1 MRKENTKTNTNAVSF
16 GAWGWVLILI
26 CILYQMMY
34 SAFAVDG
41 INGYGLGLA
50 EMLSQLSGSEVTSD
64 MLTAVLTPIGIICCL
79 LGVLFTTLVYQKGT
93 KLVATIACIG
103 MAAGVAFMG
112 NITNFTMYVAG
123 LFVTQA
129 FGTCLA
135 FAVHHGFVGAWFPTR
150 KGVVMGWTT
159 MGLPLTSMILVPFV
173 TWCMGGSFGWKGFCY
188 VLAGILVLLAVITFT
203 LLTNTPE
210 EKGCYPDNM
219 KPESQT
225 ENTDQEKTDI
235 LRYFKSQYTL
245 QSLLK
250 NKSVW
255 MICIGFGIP
264 WATTAGVMSQ
274 LIARMMS
281 TGHFANVGGPVAI
294 LAGATIVGLMGSFCW
309 GWLDTRIGTKKA
321 GVLYNIAYIIILVV
335 LIFLHRLPAAACTVV
350 TCCLCFTAGGIPNL
364 MPSMV
369 ISKFGRYEFL
379 SANRVC
385 TPLATIIQSMG
396 FAVLAV
402 GKMLTG
408 GSWAGGYGVFIVAC
422 AIGALVI
429 MKIDDKKESDDQ
441 EIEKRLI
448 ALAKADHK

>member
-1 MRKENTKTNTNAVSF
+1 MSNQKSNTNAVSF
-16 GAWGWVLILI
+16 GSWGWFLIII

-41 INGYGLGLA
+41 INGYGLNLA
-50 EMLSQLSGSEVTSD
+50 AMLSETSGMTVTSD

-79 LGVLFTTLVYQKGT
+79 LGVFFTNLVYKKGT
-93 KLVATIACIG
+93 KIVATVSCAG
-103 MAAGVAFMG
+103 MAAGVVFMG
-112 NITNFTMYVAG
+112 NITTFTMYVVG
-123 LFVTQA
+123 LFITQV

-135 FAVHHGFVGAWFPTR
+135 FAVHHGFIGSWFPTR

-173 TWCMGGSFGWKGFCY
+173 TWCMSRGIGWKGFCY
-188 VLAGILVLLAVITFT
+188 VLAVILVLLAVLTFT
-203 LLTNTPE
+203 MLTNTPE

-219 KPESQT
+219 RPEERIEKEDSK
-225 ENTDQEKTDI
+225 KTDL
-235 LRYFKSQYTL
+235 LRYFRSRYTMRD
-245 QSLLK
+245 LLK

-281 TGHFANVGGPVAI
+281 TGYFENVGKPVAI
-294 LAGATIVGLMGSFCW
+294 LAGATIIGLIGSFCW
-309 GWLDTRIGTKKA
+309 GFLDTRIGTKKA
-321 GVLYNIAYIIILVV
+321 GVLYNIAYIVILIV
-335 LIFLHRLPAAACTVV
+335 LVMLDKLPEIACTIV

-396 FAVLAV
+396 FAVLTL

-408 GSWAGGYGVFIVAC
+408 GSWVGGYGIFIIAC
-422 AIGALVI
+422 GIGALVI
-429 MKIDDKKESDDQ
+429 SRISDEKECDDAEV
-441 EIEKRLI
+441 EKQLI
-448 ALAKADHK
+448 ALAKEQEGK

>member
-1 MRKENTKTNTNAVSF
+1 MRNEKTNANAVSF
-16 GAWGWVLILI
+16 GKWGWFLIII
-26 CILYQMMY
+26 CVLYQMMY
-34 SAFAVDG
+34 SSFAVDG

-50 EMLSQLSGSEVTSD
+50 EMLSRTSGSEVTSD

-79 LGVLFTTLVYQKGT
+79 LGVVFTTLVYQKGT
-93 KLVATIACIG
+93 KLVASVACVG
-103 MAAGVAFMG
+103 MAIGVVFMG
-112 NITNFTMYVAG
+112 NITTFTMYVAG

-135 FAVHHGFVGAWFPTR
+135 FAVHHGFIGAWFPTR

-188 VLAGILVLLAVITFT
+188 VLAVILLLLAVITFAM
-203 LLTNTPE
+203 LTNTPE
-210 EKGCYPDNM
+210 EKGCYPDNI
-219 KPESQT
+219 KPDNQPKET
-225 ENTDQEKTDI
+225 EKEKTDI
-235 LRYFKSQYTL
+235 LRYFQSQYTMG
-245 QSLLK
+245 SLLK

-281 TGHFANVGGPVAI
+281 TGHFDNVGAPVAI
-294 LAGATIVGLMGSFCW
+294 LAGATIVGLMGSFFW

-321 GVLYNIAYIIILVV
+321 GVLYNLAYIIILIV
-335 LIFLHRLPAAACTVV
+335 LTVLHRLPVAACTII

-402 GKMLTG
+402 GKMMTG
-408 GSWAGGYGVFIVAC
+408 GSWGGGYGVFIAAC

-429 MKIDDKKESDDQ
+429 LKIDDTKESDDQ
-441 EIEKRLI
+441 EIEQRLI
-448 ALAKADHK
+448 ALAKADKKK